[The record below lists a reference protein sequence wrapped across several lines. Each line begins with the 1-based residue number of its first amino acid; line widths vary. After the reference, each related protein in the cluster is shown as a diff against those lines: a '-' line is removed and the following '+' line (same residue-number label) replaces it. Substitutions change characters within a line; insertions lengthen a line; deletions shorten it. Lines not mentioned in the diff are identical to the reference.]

1 MIWSYRTF
9 NDKNNTTILFQNNIL
24 VLLIYDGTA
33 YLQVH
38 ILVYSLHTNLLHR
51 MFCIRHFSQYIISFF
66 SVVFYVWDI
75 FNFKNYRNHL
85 YSCHTKIKDNQV
97 CFSQTAWLAFATI
110 RTEVTDHDMAPR
122 FSMRYIHH
130 ISLNVM
136 GNLILS
142 CANHFSYQ
150 FTTNTPIRD
159 PQ

>member
-66 SVVFYVWDI
+66 SVVFCVWNI
-75 FNFKNYRNHL
+75 SILKTTKKYP
-85 YSCHTKIKDNQV
+85 YYYHTKIKV
-97 CFSQTAWLAFATI
+97 YFSQTAWLAFATI

-150 FTTNTPIRD
+150 FTNTPIRD